1 MLGNF
6 WNSQKQSSTTKSQSC
21 FCPPVCTCQPFFFIG
36 WKLVGLGA
44 DFAHTAMP
52 ETFGRVGQSI
62 SPRSALYC
70 FLGSLANFARPSLPI
85 SNLWKEVLNIARIS
99 EAILWSRIAI
109 YCVYI
114 YIFIWNY
121 IVTNWIVWAIFIIY
135 CDCCECKLFEMIKFQ
150 ERHVHRPAHDRSMT
164 ATTSPRPSVLHSKA
178 LGKAI
183 T

>member
-1 MLGNF
+1 MAFNVELCTMLGNF

-114 YIFIWNY
+114 YIY
-121 IVTNWIVWAIFIIY
+121 MELY
-135 CDCCECKLFEMIKFQ
+135 CYQLDCLSNFYHILWLLRMQTFWDDQISRASC
-150 ERHVHRPAHDRSMT
+150 S
-164 ATTSPRPSVLHSKA
+164 
-178 LGKAI
+178 
-183 T
+183 